1 MRFLWD
7 EQEQDYF
14 SEEEIAEIKARR
26 MERYASQEGKKQRDD
41 KIQHRDGSSCG
52 KTPEAS
58 GSDCAEHCKEVWE
71 ENP

>member
-26 MERYASQEGKKQRDD
+26 MERYAVKERNQQEDNREKHQGNGSF
-41 KIQHRDGSSCG
+41 GSSEKASDRCG
-52 KTPEAS
+52 IE
-58 GSDCAEHCKEVWE
+58 
-71 ENP
+71 